1 MTTEERKLSRTKIIS
16 DNAQMTIDDIV
27 SKQNEESSVCM
38 YVYWL
43 FFLYIYIYCIIS
55 WVSFL

>member
-1 MTTEERKLSRTKIIS
+1 VMTTEERKLSRTKIIS

-38 YVYWL
+38 YVY
-43 FFLYIYIYCIIS
+43 
-55 WVSFL
+55 